1 MQIFHSYG
9 AIGLGDFVSSTS
21 FLFTYELKADS
32 HIVFHIPKIKYD
44 SRGYEKRITAAL
56 SLFENPLYTLTYE
69 FDNSEDDLYTEQIR
83 PSGPGLT
90 KAFNSFIKL
99 PNKNQYKFI
108 YRHETRCTEHLYWP
122 SKKKWE
128 ANQNGPIGIYLN
140 HEYQEIEEVTKFFN
154 EQDNLFLQS
163 LIDNHNYFSLG
174 QSHTFEENID
184 IMSKCRYV
192 IGLEGGWTHI
202 SHSMRVPYIICANQR
217 PIDQIKKFHSNHPKL
232 QIIDT
237 QNMRDFLVL

>member
-9 AIGLGDFVSSTS
+9 SSGLGDFVSSTS
-21 FLFTYELKADS
+21 FFLTTILKEDS
-32 HIVFHIPKIKYD
+32 HIVFHIPKSK
-44 SRGYEKRITAAL
+44 RGYETRVSAVI
-56 SLFENPLYTLTYE
+56 SMFEDIPHNVTYE
-69 FDNSEDDLYTEQIR
+69 FDNSGSAGTGFDDGEGVSSKHCVR
-83 PSGPGLT
+83 
-90 KAFNSFIKL
+90 AFLDFNKL
-99 PNKNQYKFI
+99 PNKNQYKFL
-108 YRHETRCTEHLYWP
+108 YRHDSASTNHSYWP

-128 ANQNGPIGIYLN
+128 ANNNGPIGIYLN
-140 HEYQEIEEVTKFFN
+140 HEYQNLEVTSKFFN

-174 QSHTFEENID
+174 QPRTFEENID

-192 IGLEGGWTHI
+192 IGLEGGWTHV
-202 SHSMRVPYIICANQR
+202 SHSMRVPYIICANKR
-217 PIDQIKKFHSNHPKL
+217 PLNEIKQFHPKHLNL